1 MGLLRFDR
9 MKALVLAGGR
19 GTRLRPITN
28 TINKH
33 LIPIA
38 GRPMIFRVLDD
49 IAECGITDVIVNL
62 NKGDK
67 EVPAAIGDGSKW
79 GIKITYIEQDIPNG
93 MMYPI
98 LLAKELLKDEPFLLY
113 GGDNILSGGIK
124 QHYDAFLASDATA
137 HLLVTRVKNPER
149 FGVAV
154 VENGRVIKT
163 VEKPK
168 EFVSDMAVTAVYFYR
183 SPIITAMQNVQPEV
197 KGNSAIPEYY
207 PPLAHQWLIDQG
219 HKITVGEV
227 TGWWKDTGKPEDL
240 LEGNSLVLHGIES
253 DNQGEVHPSAIIQ
266 GKVRIGAGTK
276 IGERVKIR
284 GPVTL
289 GKDCV
294 LENCYIGPYTSIGDR
309 VQVRGAELEHSIVMN
324 DVVIKTNKRIVES
337 ILGERCVVGSVSDS
351 LPSGHK
357 LVIGDQTAV
366 EL

>member
-1 MGLLRFDR
+1 

-28 TINKH
+28 TVNKH

-49 IAECGITDVIVNL
+49 IAECGITEVIVNL

-67 EVPAAIGDGSKW
+67 EVPAAIGDGSAW
-79 GIKITYIEQDIPNG
+79 GITVTYIEQEIPNG

-98 LLAKELLKDEPFLLY
+98 LLAEHLLKDEPFLLY

-124 QHYDAFLASDATA
+124 PHYDRFMASDAAA
-137 HLLVTRVKNPER
+137 HLLVTRVKNWER

-154 VENGRVIKT
+154 VEDGRVIRT

-168 EFVSDMAVTAVYFYR
+168 EFVSDLAVTAVYFYR
-183 SPIITAMQNVQPEV
+183 SPILEAMKNVQPEI

-240 LEGNSLVLHGIES
+240 LEGNSLVLHAIETQIDGIV
-253 DNQGEVHPSAIIQ
+253 DPQAVVQ
-266 GKVRIGAGTK
+266 GKVRIGEGTE
-276 IGERVKIR
+276 IGPRVKIR
-284 GPVTL
+284 GPVTI
-289 GKDCV
+289 GKNCKLQD
-294 LENCYIGPYTSIGDR
+294 CYIGPYTSIGDN
-309 VQVRGAELEHSIVMN
+309 VCIEGAEIEHSILMRGG
-324 DVVIKTNKRIVES
+324 VIRTNKRIVES
-337 ILGERCVVGSVSDS
+337 ILGENCVVGSVSDR

-357 LVIGDQTAV
+357 LVLGDHTAV